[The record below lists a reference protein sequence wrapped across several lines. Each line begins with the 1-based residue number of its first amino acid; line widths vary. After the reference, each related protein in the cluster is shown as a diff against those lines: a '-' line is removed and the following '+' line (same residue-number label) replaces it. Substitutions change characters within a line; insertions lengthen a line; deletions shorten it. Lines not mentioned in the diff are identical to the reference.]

1 MVSEPSR
8 FRVRLAISG
17 LFLIPGLLAGA
28 WFVRIPAV
36 MAQHDLR
43 DTGQVGLVLLSFS
56 LGALVVFQVA
66 GRLIARYGSSRVA
79 TTGGV
84 AMCVVMAL
92 LALAPSP
99 ILLAGALFAMGLAIG
114 GQSVARNA
122 KGVTTERHLG
132 HRIMGSLHGCFT
144 VGILIGSAIGG
155 LAARAGIQPPLQFAV
170 MAAIGLAIVL
180 AAHRDLLPDPATA
193 AATTEKERHVLF
205 SRTLLPLGI
214 MAFCASLSE
223 GAMYDWSALYVHRD
237 LGASEATGAYAFAAF
252 SLAVLV
258 GRFGGDRVIDRLGA
272 ANVVRLGSAIAGT
285 GLIIGLAIDTIPAVV
300 GGIAALGL
308 GVSLLT
314 PMFYSAAGSREGVSS
329 AQAVAAVATCGMLG
343 LLAGP
348 PLLGN
353 LASVTSLRLALLVVA
368 IPCATMIVLAENVG
382 SRSRDMP
389 APPGAPNPS

>member
-1 MVSEPSR
+1 MASEPSR
-8 FRVRLAISG
+8 NRFRIAISG
-17 LFLIPGLLAGA
+17 LFLVPGLLAGA

-36 MAQHDLR
+36 MESYDLN
-43 DTGQVGLVLLSFS
+43 DTGQVGLVLLCFS

-66 GRLIARYGSSRVA
+66 GRLIARFGTSWVA

-99 ILLAGALFAMGLAIG
+99 ILLALGLFAMGFAIG
-114 GQSVARNA
+114 GQGVARNA
-122 KGVTTERHLG
+122 KGVATERYLG

-144 VGILIGSAIGG
+144 VGILIGSVVGG
-155 LAARAGIQPPLQFAV
+155 LVARAGIGPEPHFAV
-170 MAAIGLAIVL
+170 MAAIGLAIVVT
-180 AAHRDLLPDPATA
+180 AHGNLLPDPATDA
-193 AATTEKERHVLF
+193 AETGKERHVL
-205 SRTLLPLGI
+205 LPRALWALGA
-214 MAFCASLSE
+214 MAFCASMSE
-223 GAMYDWSALYVHRD
+223 GAMYDWSALYVHRE

-272 ANVVRLGSAIAGT
+272 ANVVRLGSTIAGA
-285 GLIIGLAIDTIPAVV
+285 GLIAGLAIDTIPAVI

-308 GVSLLT
+308 GVSVLT
-314 PMFYSAAGSREGVSS
+314 PMFYSAAGSREGVRG
-329 AQAVAAVATCGMLG
+329 AQGVAAVATCGMLG

-353 LASVTSLRLALLVVA
+353 LASVTSLRVALLVVA
-368 IPCATMIVLAENVG
+368 IPCATMIVLAKNAG
-382 SRSRDMP
+382 SRPRDVP
-389 APPGAPNPS
+389 APATAPNPS